1 MNLKIVGAAVAVFI
15 VLIASVIALMFTGI
29 LPNPFIG
36 LFLNPPEHSARYY
49 PRDTIAYGWFTF
61 YPEDGQFEQMM
72 DLWERFNELPEV
84 SDRLEDLQDDV
95 EDDSGFDFEDE
106 LETWIGLDVS
116 AGFFEER
123 NNPVGMM
130 TIAVRDS
137 ENAENFMEK
146 WTEYLEDE
154 QDFDFDADEDSEVSI
169 WTDEDRDLAFAL
181 ADDVLL
187 IIYADEPEQP
197 MEDLLELMWCN

>member
-1 MNLKIVGAAVAVFI
+1 MRAKIA
-15 VLIASVIALMFTGI
+15 
-29 LPNPFIG
+29 
-36 LFLNPPEHSARYY
+36 
-49 PRDTIAYGWFTF
+49 TIA
-61 YPEDGQFEQMM
+61 
-72 DLWERFNELPEV
+72 V
-84 SDRLEDLQDDV
+84 
-95 EDDSGFDFEDE
+95 
-106 LETWIGLDVS
+106 I
-116 AGFFEER
+116 
-123 NNPVGMM
+123 GMM

-181 ADDVLL
+181 ADDVPL

-197 MEDLLELMWCN
+197 MEDLLELVWCN